1 MKNTPT
7 VTKRNLVAQVSQ
19 KQKRA
24 LGRARIKRN
33 ERTGSEALGSA
44 QVESAITADTTKR
57 DVIQRKAKNRKRM
70 KSARAL
76 ESFVL
81 DLDLDWLAF
90 NDMLFGALLE
100 VGCDGD
106 HTLCRRILG
115 IMGLEDEA
123 IQACLSYF
131 RLRGG
136 GCDCEVIWNVDMT
149 EPKPLVDFSCEDC
162 EFNYDEYYMVQDDIW
177 KAYGAGKGML
187 CIGCLEANQTRRNQ
201 NGVTELASA
210 RSRGSVLHVSGGNRL
225 KVLPGRNEGGN

>member
-1 MKNTPT
+1 MLTPYSNHTGRKSSSQANTTSTLVPNTFNGEITMNTAT

-44 QVESAITADTTKR
+44 QVESAMTADTTKR

-76 ESFVL
+76 ESSVL

-90 NDMLFGALLE
+90 NDLLFGALIE

-106 HTLCRRILG
+106 TLVPAYSG
-115 IMGLEDEA
+115 NYG
-123 IQACLSYF
+123 F
-131 RLRGG
+131 RG
-136 GCDCEVIWNVDMT
+136 
-149 EPKPLVDFSCEDC
+149 
-162 EFNYDEYYMVQDDIW
+162 
-177 KAYGAGKGML
+177 
-187 CIGCLEANQTRRNQ
+187 
-201 NGVTELASA
+201 
-210 RSRGSVLHVSGGNRL
+210 
-225 KVLPGRNEGGN
+225 